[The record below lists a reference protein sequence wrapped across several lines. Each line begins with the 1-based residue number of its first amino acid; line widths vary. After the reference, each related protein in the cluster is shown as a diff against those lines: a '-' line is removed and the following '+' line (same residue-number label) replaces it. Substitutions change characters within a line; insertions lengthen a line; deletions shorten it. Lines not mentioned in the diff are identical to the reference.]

1 MLLNLRFT
9 GMLGIEVVQYDIVV
23 YVNTYDAVLLIESL
37 WQSL

>member
-1 MLLNLRFT
+1 
-9 GMLGIEVVQYDIVV
+9 MLGIEVAQYDIVV